1 MDEFFAFFFF
11 EKNEM
16 LGEKG
21 KKARARKKYVGE
33 NIERTSV

>member
-1 MDEFFAFFFF
+1 MDEFFAFFF

-21 KKARARKKYVGE
+21 KKARARKKYVE
-33 NIERTSV
+33 KNIERTSV